1 MDQVYAL
8 IFNCSFSVMIKSWAL
23 TPDDRPTFEKL
34 SSTLDR
40 LLQLSAGYL
49 ELGMQ
54 LQRQDQE
61 EFKMEYQ

>member
-1 MDQVYAL
+1 MV
-8 IFNCSFSVMIKSWAL
+8 KSWAL
-23 TPDDRPTFEKL
+23 NPNDRPTFEKL

-54 LQRQDQE
+54 LQAQHQE
-61 EFKMEYQ
+61 EFEMENQ